1 MKTKFVFRTFAI
13 DMNMFM
19 FLPKEYRDID
29 LSKYNKQVKPDILNG
44 TDTSE
49 TTTNK
54 NDSSITVTK

>member
-1 MKTKFVFRTFAI
+1 
-13 DMNMFM
+13 MNMFM

-49 TTTNK
+49 ATTNK